1 MTKQE
6 FEIAFNNAFKSTVEE
21 NSQTVISALSKMQNE
36 YGKISTENLASTL
49 FAESFKINSL
59 FLKRLLESV
68 IELTA
73 KFSTDF
79 H

>member
-21 NSQTVISALSKMQNE
+21 NSQTVISALKQNADE

-68 IELTA
+68 IE
-73 KFSTDF
+73 FDD
-79 H
+79 